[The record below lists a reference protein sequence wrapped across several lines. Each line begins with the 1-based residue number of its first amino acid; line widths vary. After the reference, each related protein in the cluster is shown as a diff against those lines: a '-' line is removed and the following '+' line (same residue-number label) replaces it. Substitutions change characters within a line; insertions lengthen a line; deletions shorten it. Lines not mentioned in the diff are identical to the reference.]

1 MLNVTINGRKNNDI
15 RIYLYLCRHQQKG
28 GIKMLNK
35 TEVKVLS
42 SFIGKYTMTNY
53 YLCKAMYQMMAY
65 DSCLNKEKGEIK

>member
-1 MLNVTINGRKNNDI
+1 MGEKITTFVYIYTFVAINKRE
-15 RIYLYLCRHQQKG
+15 
-28 GIKMLNK
+28 IKMLDK

-42 SFIGKYTMTNY
+42 SFIGKYTMVNY

>member
-1 MLNVTINGRKNNDI
+1 MLD
-15 RIYLYLCRHQQKG
+15 
-28 GIKMLNK
+28 K

-42 SFIGKYTMTNY
+42 SFIGKYTMVNY